1 MQGLNGVGQSDHPER
16 SPQPRPIPLI
26 LHPKYFGRQYP
37 QSSMV
42 YWVRGSL
49 ATPTQLAAVSNGL
62 WVHLMKGQKV
72 GEEGEGMCCI
82 PKYQRE
88 FGICERLFYAF

>member
-1 MQGLNGVGQSDHPER
+1 MGWARVTTLSEAPPPPSHPTDLAPKVFWQTISSILNG
-16 SPQPRPIPLI
+16 L
-26 LHPKYFGRQYP
+26 
-37 QSSMV
+37 
-42 YWVRGSL
+42 
-49 ATPTQLAAVSNGL
+49 
-62 WVHLMKGQKV
+62 LMKGQQV